1 MRLKY
6 SEDKMTAQARTQL
19 RNHAIQISNKS

>member
-19 RNHAIQISNKS
+19 RNHAI